1 MCAPNLYKRQIVYA
15 VCRHKREGKRRALL
29 ALGQRVS
36 ESSDRRGETRSWLS
50 NIYLQVRTYCNL
62 ATSHRRGGLV
72 MRGYNEI
79 ERRRLLLFGA
89 LCTEWAKAKMPLRR
103 GAPRSSQ
110 AGATIASLARIIPFA
125 NVALTLG
132 WCKVLPFVR
141 IVYARLL
148 TFRTPYCLTSP
159 NKKKERKG
167 KADCQ
172 WGVDDGKNIVMALL
186 PRCNVSLVMA
196 FNASFMV

>member
-1 MCAPNLYKRQIVYA
+1 
-15 VCRHKREGKRRALL
+15 
-29 ALGQRVS
+29 
-36 ESSDRRGETRSWLS
+36 
-50 NIYLQVRTYCNL
+50 
-62 ATSHRRGGLV
+62 

-159 NKKKERKG
+159 KKKKRKG
-167 KADCQ
+167 KEKPTASGESTMEKILLWPFCHAAMSL
-172 WGVDDGKNIVMALL
+172 WLWLLMLRLWFNCAALKRGGRML
-186 PRCNVSLVMA
+186 LECRVSSTVHGYHGIHLMKI
-196 FNASFMV
+196 